1 MKEYLHKKRHVNP
14 EEEMVDNKYINNG
27 EDKLFWSYFIND
39 KGEQEYYK
47 LCEQCKN
54 DCKQRYQICGIMCL
68 KYNDK

>member
-47 LCEQCKN
+47 LCE
-54 DCKQRYQICGIMCL
+54 
-68 KYNDK
+68 